1 MNRRTFLKLS
11 SLSVGAA
18 AVGLTIPFA
27 SAGAA
32 STVVAFNGL
41 TYRTDG
47 GGRIVSSA
55 DGGLTWSLHSDLGVK
70 VYRLQ
75 VTRRNQLKA
84 TMKFAGRKFGLV
96 LAPDQKRW
104 MTA

>member
-11 SLSVGAA
+11 SLSLGAA
-18 AVGLTIPFA
+18 AAGLTLPFA
-27 SAGAA
+27 SASAA
-32 STVVAFNGL
+32 SALVTYNGL
-41 TYRTDG
+41 AYRTDG
-47 GGRIVSSA
+47 GGRIVTSA
-55 DGGLTWSLHSDLGVK
+55 DGGLTWTLHSDLGVK

-75 VTRRNQLKA
+75 VTRRNQLRA
-84 TMKFAGRKFGLV
+84 TMKFAGRRFGLV

>member
-1 MNRRTFLKLS
+1 MNRRRFLKLS
-11 SLSVGAA
+11 SLTVGAA

-27 SAGAA
+27 SVGAA
-32 STVVAFNGL
+32 SKPVTFGGL
-41 TYRTDG
+41 IYRTDG
-47 GGRIVSSA
+47 GGRIVTSA
-55 DGGLTWSLHSDLGVK
+55 DGGLTWALHSDLGVK

-75 VTRRNQLKA
+75 VTRRNQLAA
-84 TMKFAGRKFGLV
+84 TMKFSGRRFGLV

>member
-11 SLSVGAA
+11 SLSLGAT
-18 AVGLTIPFA
+18 AVALGVPFA

-32 STVVAFNGL
+32 SNPVIFGGL

-47 GGRIVSSA
+47 GGRIVTSA
-55 DGGLTWSLHSDLGVK
+55 DGGLTWALHSDLGVK

-75 VTRRNQLKA
+75 VTRRNRLQA
-84 TMKFAGRKFGLV
+84 TMKFSGRRFGLV